1 MVGKNICKICYF
13 RLQIKI
19 GFTTIIGEM
28 LKHYLTHSCHNL
40 SFLTLSMYFS
50 VVDHSNFQPLVLYT
64 RRNHCSFSFIRM
76 VCLLAHITLS
86 LTHRVFFS
94 FFHTVNFSI
103 PLTNTIL
110 PVNTKA
116 STHWRILELFIYTYT
131 IKIPC
136 TC

>member
-1 MVGKNICKICYF
+1 
-13 RLQIKI
+13 
-19 GFTTIIGEM
+19 M
-28 LKHYLTHSCHNL
+28 LKHCLTHCRHNL
-40 SFLTLSMYFS
+40 SFLTLSMYVS

-103 PLTNTIL
+103 PLTNT
-110 PVNTKA
+110 KSA
-116 STHWRILELFIYTYT
+116 SKYQGIDSLTYSGAFHLYIYNQNSMYMLATYISLYWYVYTDALSPHIKFLE
-131 IKIPC
+131 
-136 TC
+136 